1 MTLTRSAAPARLG
14 QWSVEAIRNRA
25 IRNKAAEPGER
36 SGATTYGIRI
46 RADGGE
52 LYVDNVDEARQLAA
66 SILDAIHRSEGVQ
79 F

>member
-25 IRNKAAEPGER
+25 IRNKEAQPGEG

-52 LYVDNVDEARQLAA
+52 LYIDNIDEARQLAA
-66 SILDAIHRSEGVQ
+66 SILDAIYNAEAAE